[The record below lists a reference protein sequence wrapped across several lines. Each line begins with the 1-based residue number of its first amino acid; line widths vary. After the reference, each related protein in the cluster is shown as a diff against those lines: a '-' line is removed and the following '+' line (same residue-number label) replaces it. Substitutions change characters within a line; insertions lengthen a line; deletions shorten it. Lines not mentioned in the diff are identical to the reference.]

1 MPSVD
6 RYTRKDGQQ
15 YKSKAAKGISLQ
27 QQRRFFLGRGV
38 EMLFSCE

>member
-1 MPSVD
+1 MPSVN
-6 RYTRKDGQQ
+6 RYTRKQGQQ
-15 YKSKAAKGISLQ
+15 YKSKAAKSISL